1 MASTSTATATPISSS
16 RTTKDPRGSSE
27 RPSQQDEV
35 AHDPAARRRAQY
47 QAPARVHLVSG
58 GATQMREI
66 HAGSNYVSADPAEAH
81 FGLGTARVAD
91 ELRVAWP
98 DGSETVLPA
107 VQAGG
112 ALSIAKLPDGAPSC
126 AEGGESK
133 GCSPGGRIDSKAEC
147 LLEWHVTPTP
157 PPGKDGPPSG
167 SLVCTDGDPAC
178 DADEGVDHECA
189 FRVAVCINN
198 RDPRLAAC
206 APSDVASLV
215 VRAPGPRAARLG
227 RAPSVKRSRSSPA
240 RAREVSASSPA
251 RRSRTPHPTTA
262 RRRARSGFHSASAGT
277 APSRRAWSSSSSSRR
292 HATGGETR
300 TPSAWSVCRRAEAP
314 RESREGGETRMSFG
328 LAQRPFARG
337 LAPKCWHGGK
347 RKSH

>member
-1 MASTSTATATPISSS
+1 
-16 RTTKDPRGSSE
+16 
-27 RPSQQDEV
+27 
-35 AHDPAARRRAQY
+35 
-47 QAPARVHLVSG
+47 
-58 GATQMREI
+58 
-66 HAGSNYVSADPAEAH
+66 VSADPAEAH

-91 ELRVAWP
+91 ELRVAWA

-107 VQAGG
+107 VQADG

-126 AEGGESK
+126 AEGGESN
-133 GCSPGGRIDSKAEC
+133 GCSPGGPIDSKAEC

-215 VRAPGPRAARLG
+215 VRAPGSAS
-227 RAPSVKRSRSSPA
+227 RAPASGA
-240 RAREVSASSPA
+240 IREALADLIGP
-251 RRSRTPHPTTA
+251 
-262 RRRARSGFHSASAGT
+262 RSGGLGFV
-277 APSRRAWSSSSSSRR
+277 
-292 HATGGETR
+292 TG
-300 TPSAWSVCRRAEAP
+300 S
-314 RESREGGETRMSFG
+314 
-328 LAQRPFARG
+328 PFADATPDHCSPTGEVRVPLRERRNG
-337 LAPKCWHGGK
+337 ALAPGLVKLKLVAKARDGRRDADTLRLECQPA
-347 RKSH
+347 S